1 MVVIV
6 SALSV
11 RELFLSETETSH
23 RNLTQTRKQWSG
35 QVRILLLL
43 LYYQLFF
50 LLLGGG
56 ASPRRSHGVAKGCSR
71 LREGIR

>member
-43 LYYQLFF
+43 YYQLFF

-56 ASPRRSHGVAKGCSR
+56 ASPRRPHGVAKGCSR
-71 LREGIR
+71 LREGLR